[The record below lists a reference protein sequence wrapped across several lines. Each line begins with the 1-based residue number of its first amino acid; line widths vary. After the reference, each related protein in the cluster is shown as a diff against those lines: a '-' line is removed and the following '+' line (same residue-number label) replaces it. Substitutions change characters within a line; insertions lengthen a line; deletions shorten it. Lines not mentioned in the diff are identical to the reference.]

1 MVRAAESEGEP
12 TDHQSAAT
20 PYTPHES
27 PATQH
32 GADLGERPLQPQPHS
47 APGDVCRQRLFS
59 SPERGTRQ
67 HAARLHEAQ
76 QPAAQ
81 QPEVPAPSA
90 TPLLDRRAVAQAH
103 EHPHSEA
110 RTRDPYSCSAGG
122 VLKPEVRELFKHLL
136 QTGFIKQLPS
146 RQPKLQ
152 LPDMSPVDSAGQ
164 ACYFTAHHVS
174 EKLSVWETSK
184 QVKVPRCAW
193 AVRDRGVQSSVEIL
207 LQQLLWLVLGNNT
220 KSRGDNAA
228 ANAFTSFLREEQPN
242 VSFHDV
248 RPCPNVLNTLTA
260 WGCSAMPLASSS
272 TSSSLP
278 NKVTLAVGI
287 GLNLML
293 TLGDALDALETSGQK
308 NTLYCALNLAA
319 SDLGRDSLM
328 SLLMTPFHSFQDDTQ
343 LPSLPAHQPPQKRAP
358 PAGSQNGRK
367 RQALDRA
374 APTVIMPTPTLQPQ
388 PTQTS
393 NSATQP
399 RVCFFL
405 PPLFL

>member
-1 MVRAAESEGEP
+1 MVGEEESEGEP

-20 PYTPHES
+20 HCTPDKS
-27 PATQH
+27 PATLH
-32 GADLGERPLQPQPHS
+32 GAYLGERSLQPHPHS
-47 APGDVCRQRLFS
+47 AAVDVCQRLFS
-59 SPERGTRQ
+59 TPEHDTRQ
-67 HAARLHEAQ
+67 HVEAQ

-81 QPEVPAPSA
+81 QPEAPARSA
-90 TPLLDRRAVAQAH
+90 TPLLDRCAVAQAH
-103 EHPHSEA
+103 AHPHSEA
-110 RTRDPYSCSAGG
+110 RTRDLYSCSDGG
-122 VLKPEVRELFKHLL
+122 VLEVHEFFKHLL
-136 QTGFIKQLPS
+136 QTGFITQLPS

-152 LPDMSPVDSAGQ
+152 LPDMSAVDRAGQ

-174 EKLSVWETSK
+174 DKLSVWETSK

-293 TLGDALDALETSGQK
+293 TLGDALDALETAGQK

>member
-1 MVRAAESEGEP
+1 MGEL
-12 TDHQSAAT
+12 TDHRCVAT
-20 PYTPHES
+20 RCTPNES
-27 PATQH
+27 PATLD
-32 GADLGERPLQPQPHS
+32 GADLGECPPHPQLHS
-47 APGDVCRQRLFS
+47 AAGEVRQRLFS
-59 SPERGTRQ
+59 CTPEHETQQ
-67 HAARLHEAQ
+67 HAARQHEAQ
-76 QPAAQ
+76 QPASQ
-81 QPEVPAPSA
+81 QPEAPARSV
-90 TPLLDRRAVAQAH
+90 TPLLDRCAVAQAH
-103 EHPHSEA
+103 AHPHSEA
-110 RTRDPYSCSAGG
+110 RTRDLYSCSDGG
-122 VLKPEVRELFKHLL
+122 VLKPEVHEFFKHLL
-136 QTGFIKQLPS
+136 QTGFITQLPS

-152 LPDMSPVDSAGQ
+152 LPDMSAVDRAGQ

-174 EKLSVWETSK
+174 DKLSVWETSK

-220 KSRGDNAA
+220 KSRGENAA

-293 TLGDALDALETSGQK
+293 TLGDALDALETAGQK

-328 SLLMTPFHSFQDDTQ
+328 SLLMTPSDSFRDNTQ
-343 LPSLPAHQPPQKRAP
+343 LFKPPAHPAHQPTRKRAP
-358 PAGSQNGRK
+358 PAGSHNGRK
-367 RQALDRA
+367 RPALDRET
-374 APTVIMPTPTLQPQ
+374 PTVIMPTPALQPQ

-393 NSATQP
+393 NSAT
-399 RVCFFL
+399 RVYCFL
-405 PPLFL
+405 PPLLL

>member
-1 MVRAAESEGEP
+1 VSSQGLLLPSRHRERSIDFRVLPKQTNKQTIYHTPTNQVKSCPTRNVWPNLFSAQKSGSCSETMVRAAESEGEP

-193 AVRDRGVQSSVEIL
+193 AVKAGGVQSSVEIL
-207 LQQLLWLVLGNNT
+207 LQQLLWLV
-220 KSRGDNAA
+220 
-228 ANAFTSFLREEQPN
+228 
-242 VSFHDV
+242 
-248 RPCPNVLNTLTA
+248 
-260 WGCSAMPLASSS
+260 
-272 TSSSLP
+272 
-278 NKVTLAVGI
+278 
-287 GLNLML
+287 
-293 TLGDALDALETSGQK
+293 
-308 NTLYCALNLAA
+308 
-319 SDLGRDSLM
+319 
-328 SLLMTPFHSFQDDTQ
+328 
-343 LPSLPAHQPPQKRAP
+343 PAHQPTRKRAP
-358 PAGSQNGRK
+358 PAGSHNGRK
-367 RQALDRA
+367 RPALDREK
-374 APTVIMPTPTLQPQ
+374 PTVIMPTPALQPQ